1 MDKRKEQSIILMAVS
16 LILAALFM
24 LISMQNYADDVGD
37 NLYEASTQNLRE
49 VYGQLNQKFLTIVQM
64 QWNQLEM
71 TADFIS
77 EADNDV
83 DKVSAYLG
91 KWNEEWKYT
100 EFYFFRD
107 DSSYYRLDG
116 ASGYLMTGSAWKT
129 LVLDRQNVVF
139 DGSMPGG
146 EALTFFAVPVEPGEI
161 AGFKYCAVA
170 IAYDTDAL
178 NRELGVTAY
187 DKHSSSYMVY
197 DNGDIALKAI
207 ESIDIGSNVL
217 YYLKK
222 AEFKRGSHA
231 EISQNVASG
240 VAGQA
245 ECSIGGKDFY
255 VAYQPV
261 GVQGWTLISIVPVSV
276 ANSSTVN
283 IQNATVH
290 MLVSVF
296 AVMVILAVIAL
307 ALYLRHRAHKK
318 DSELAWREMLSNV
331 MVQNTDS
338 VYVLWDMRTH
348 KTRYV
353 SPNIERILGISADI
367 NDHPLKKIVALEA
380 DKSTQWGMELQQI
393 PYGSSI
399 MCECWMTPLN
409 GDKQPK
415 LFQKTAYRVA
425 RGDDDMLIFEFADH
439 SHEQSVRAQIQDA
452 LSAAT
457 EANHAKSDFLAN
469 MSHDIRTP
477 MNAIIGIITLI
488 DNNADSLEKVHEY
501 VEKIKCSSQ
510 HLLSIIND
518 VLDMS
523 KIESGKTV
531 LNIGE
536 FNLHEVINEIEN
548 AFRPQA
554 EARQQTF
561 IIDVPEFKY
570 PWLMGDNVR
579 VMQILNNILSNAVKY
594 TPAGGMISFSVDE
607 RPRKSRNYDKLV
619 FRVSDNGIG
628 MSSEFVEHIFESFTR
643 EERSVTN
650 AVQGTGLGMAIV
662 KNLVDLMGGAVH
674 VESEQGKGST
684 FEVTLEFKIA
694 ERAQHE
700 ADSLPEG
707 GEKCNVSLEGIKF
720 LCAEDNEL
728 NAEILTELLHMEGA
742 ECTICGNGKFVL
754 DEFESSKPGQYDVI
768 LMDVQMPIM
777 NGYEATRAIRAGKNP
792 LGATIPIFA
801 MTANAFSEDIQR
813 SHEAGMNGHLSKP
826 VDLDMLKN
834 AIYSLHER

>member
-1 MDKRKEQSIILMAVS
+1 MTPTVIMLSPGYPAEMAYFTRALATAGARVVGVGDQPPS
-16 LILAALFM
+16 ELPEPARAAL
-24 LISMQNYADDVGD
+24 
-37 NLYEASTQNLRE
+37 
-49 VYGQLNQKFLTIVQM
+49 
-64 QWNQLEM
+64 
-71 TADFIS
+71 
-77 EADNDV
+77 
-83 DKVSAYLG
+83 
-91 KWNEEWKYT
+91 
-100 EFYFFRD
+100 
-107 DSSYYRLDG
+107 
-116 ASGYLMTGSAWKT
+116 
-129 LVLDRQNVVF
+129 DR
-139 DGSMPGG
+139 
-146 EALTFFAVPVEPGEI
+146 
-161 AGFKYCAVA
+161 
-170 IAYDTDAL
+170 
-178 NRELGVTAY
+178 VT
-187 DKHSSSYMVY
+187 S
-197 DNGDIALKAI
+197 
-207 ESIDIGSNVL
+207 
-217 YYLKK
+217 KK
-222 AEFKRGSHA
+222 
-231 EISQNVASG
+231 
-240 VAGQA
+240 
-245 ECSIGGKDFY
+245 
-255 VAYQPV
+255 
-261 GVQGWTLISIVPVSV
+261 
-276 ANSSTVN
+276 
-283 IQNATVH
+283 
-290 MLVSVF
+290 
-296 AVMVILAVIAL
+296 
-307 ALYLRHRAHKK
+307 
-318 DSELAWREMLSNV
+318 
-331 MVQNTDS
+331 
-338 VYVLWDMRTH
+338 
-348 KTRYV
+348 
-353 SPNIERILGISADI
+353 RI
-367 NDHPLKKIVALEA
+367 
-380 DKSTQWGMELQQI
+380 T
-393 PYGSSI
+393 
-399 MCECWMTPLN
+399 
-409 GDKQPK
+409 
-415 LFQKTAYRVA
+415 
-425 RGDDDMLIFEFADH
+425 
-439 SHEQSVRAQIQDA
+439 IQDA
-452 LSAAT
+452 LNAAT

-488 DNNADSLEKVHEY
+488 DHDAGSIEKVHEY
-501 VEKIKCSSQ
+501 VEKIKGSSQ

-536 FNLHEVINEIEN
+536 FNLHEIINEIEN
-548 AFRPQA
+548 AFRPQTD
-554 EARQQTF
+554 ARQQTF

-570 PWLMGDNVR
+570 PWLLGDNVR
-579 VMQILNNILSNAVKY
+579 IMQILNNILSNAVKY
-594 TPAGGMISFSVDE
+594 TPAGGMVRFSVDE

-742 ECTICGNGKFVL
+742 ECTICGNGKFAL

-813 SHEAGMNGHLSKP
+813 SHEAGMDGHLSKP

>member
-49 VYGQLNQKFLTIVQM
+49 VYGQLNQKFLTTVQM

-261 GVQGWTLISIVPVSV
+261 GVQGWTLISVVPVSV

-296 AVMVILAVIAL
+296 AVLVILAVIAL
-307 ALYLRHRAHKK
+307 ALYLRRKAHKK

-331 MVQNTDS
+331 MVQNMDS

-367 NDHPLKKIVALEA
+367 NDYPLNKIVALEA
-380 DKSTQWGMELQQI
+380 DKSTLWGMGLQKL

-399 MCECWMTPLN
+399 MRECWITPLG
-409 GDKQPK
+409 GDKPK
-415 LFQKTAYRVA
+415 LFQETAYRVA
-425 RGDDDMLIFEFADH
+425 RGENDMLIFEFADH

-488 DNNADSLEKVHEY
+488 DHDADSPEKVHEY
-501 VEKIKCSSQ
+501 VEKIKGSSQ

-536 FNLHEVINEIEN
+536 FNLHEIINEIEN

-570 PWLMGDNVR
+570 PWLMGDSVR

-754 DEFESSKPGQYDVI
+754 DEFERSKPGQYDVI

-813 SHEAGMNGHLSKP
+813 SYEAGMNGHLSKP

>member
-1 MDKRKEQSIILMAVS
+1 MG
-16 LILAALFM
+16 LI
-24 LISMQNYADDVGD
+24 
-37 NLYEASTQNLRE
+37 
-49 VYGQLNQKFLTIVQM
+49 
-64 QWNQLEM
+64 
-71 TADFIS
+71 
-77 EADNDV
+77 
-83 DKVSAYLG
+83 
-91 KWNEEWKYT
+91 
-100 EFYFFRD
+100 
-107 DSSYYRLDG
+107 
-116 ASGYLMTGSAWKT
+116 
-129 LVLDRQNVVF
+129 
-139 DGSMPGG
+139 
-146 EALTFFAVPVEPGEI
+146 
-161 AGFKYCAVA
+161 
-170 IAYDTDAL
+170 
-178 NRELGVTAY
+178 
-187 DKHSSSYMVY
+187 
-197 DNGDIALKAI
+197 
-207 ESIDIGSNVL
+207 
-217 YYLKK
+217 
-222 AEFKRGSHA
+222 
-231 EISQNVASG
+231 
-240 VAGQA
+240 
-245 ECSIGGKDFY
+245 
-255 VAYQPV
+255 
-261 GVQGWTLISIVPVSV
+261 
-276 ANSSTVN
+276 
-283 IQNATVH
+283 
-290 MLVSVF
+290 
-296 AVMVILAVIAL
+296 
-307 ALYLRHRAHKK
+307 
-318 DSELAWREMLSNV
+318 
-331 MVQNTDS
+331 
-338 VYVLWDMRTH
+338 
-348 KTRYV
+348 
-353 SPNIERILGISADI
+353 
-367 NDHPLKKIVALEA
+367 
-380 DKSTQWGMELQQI
+380 
-393 PYGSSI
+393 
-399 MCECWMTPLN
+399 
-409 GDKQPK
+409 

-488 DNNADSLEKVHEY
+488 DHDADSLEKVHEY
-501 VEKIKCSSQ
+501 VEKIKGSSQ

-536 FNLHEVINEIEN
+536 FNLHEIINEIEN
-548 AFRPQA
+548 AFRPQS

-579 VMQILNNILSNAVKY
+579 IMQILNNILSNAVKY

-607 RPRKSRNYDKLV
+607 CPRKSRNYDKLV

-662 KNLVDLMGGAVH
+662 KNLVDLMGGVVH

-707 GEKCNVSLEGIKF
+707 GEKSNVSLEGIKF

-754 DEFESSKPGQYDVI
+754 DEFERSKPGQYDVI

-813 SHEAGMNGHLSKP
+813 SYEAGMDGHLSKP

-834 AIYSLHER
+834 AIYSLHEVG